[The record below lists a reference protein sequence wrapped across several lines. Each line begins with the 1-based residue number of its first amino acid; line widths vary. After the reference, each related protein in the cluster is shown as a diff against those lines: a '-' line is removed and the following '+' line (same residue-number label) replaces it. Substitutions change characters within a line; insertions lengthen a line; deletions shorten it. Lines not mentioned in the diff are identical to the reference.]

1 MPDGPCGNRGGSANY
16 LGFDYGEKRIGV
28 ATGQLVT
35 RSATPLETLYSR
47 DGKPDWATIT
57 QLIDEWRPAGFV
69 VGIPVHMDGSRTGIT
84 ERAERFARQL
94 HGRFGVPVYP
104 CDERLSS
111 VESNALIVSARRA
124 GKRSKTNRGD
134 SDKIAAAVILQQWL
148 EIFDG
153 DG

>member
-1 MPDGPCGNRGGSANY
+1 MPESPCRNRGGSANY

-28 ATGQLVT
+28 ATGQLIT
-35 RSATPLETLYSR
+35 RSATPLETLHSSDR
-47 DGKPDWATIT
+47 KPDWAAIAR
-57 QLIDEWRPAGFV
+57 LVDEWQPAGFV

-94 HGRFGVPVYP
+94 NGRFGVPVYH

-111 VESNALIVSARRA
+111 AEASALIVAARRA
-124 GKRSKTNRGD
+124 GKRGKTNRGD